1 MEYMEK
7 ILVLCAHPDDET
19 LGLGGT
25 LSLKSKNGNQIYVL
39 FFTDG
44 ESSRNKTTKDDII
57 LRQKQAEDACK
68 LLGIKKVKFLDYP
81 DQKLDTFP
89 TLEIAK
95 QIENAIKEWKPSE
108 IFTHYWG
115 DVNQDHRKI
124 FEATKIAVRPQPSSK
139 IKKFFCYETRSST
152 DWGIFP
158 ESFTPNLFVNIDK
171 TIKKKI
177 SALKKYKN
185 EIQKFPHPRSI
196 DSVIIRS
203 KYWGSTIGDMNSE
216 AFILLRE
223 IC

>member
-1 MEYMEK
+1 MEK

-139 IKKFFCYETRSST
+139 IKKIICYETPSST

>member
-1 MEYMEK
+1 MEK

-25 LSLKSKNGNQIYVL
+25 LSLKSQNGNQIYVL

-95 QIENAIKEWKPSE
+95 QIENVIKEWKPSE

-139 IKKFFCYETRSST
+139 IKKIICYETPSST
-152 DWGIFP
+152 DWGLFP

>member
-1 MEYMEK
+1 MKK

-25 LSLKSKNGNQIYVL
+25 LSLKSKNGNQIFIL

-44 ESSRNKTTKDDII
+44 ESSRNKTTKDDIL
-57 LRQKQAEDACK
+57 LRKKQAKNACK
-68 LLGIKKVKFLDYP
+68 ILGIKKVKFLDYP

-95 QIENAIKEWKPSE
+95 EIENIILEWKPSE
-108 IFTHYWG
+108 IYTHYWG

-124 FEATKIAVRPQPSSK
+124 FEATKIAVRPQPTSF
-139 IKKFFCYETRSST
+139 IKKVICYETPSST
-152 DWGIFP
+152 DWGIYP
-158 ESFTPNLFVNIDK
+158 QSFTPNLFVNIDK
-171 TIKKKI
+171 TIKTKI

-196 DSVIIRS
+196 ESITTRS
-203 KYWGSTIGDMNSE
+203 KYWGSTIGNMNSE

>member
-1 MEYMEK
+1 MEK

-25 LSLKSKNGNQIYVL
+25 LSLKSKIGNQIFVL

-44 ESSRNKTTKDDII
+44 ESSRNKTTKNDI
-57 LRQKQAEDACK
+57 LQRQKQAKNACK
-68 LLGIKKVKFLDYP
+68 ILGIKKVKFLNYP
-81 DQKLDTFP
+81 DQKLDTFS

-95 QIENAIKEWKPSE
+95 EIENIIKEWKPSE

-124 FEATKIAVRPQPSSK
+124 FEATKIAVRPQPNSF
-139 IKKFFCYETRSST
+139 IKKVICYETPSST

-171 TIKKKI
+171 TIKTKI

-196 DSVIIRS
+196 DSIKIRS
-203 KYWGSTIGDMNSE
+203 KYWGSTVGNMNSE
-216 AFILLRE
+216 AFISLRE